1 MDPKG
6 KGMVVN
12 DKEKESIFNEP
23 REDKPTNSGSSHKKK
38 DGKKKRCI
46 KKIIYYDSDAS
57 SSSPREDDDDD
68 SSKKKPIN
76 QNYSFDYSRI
86 PFNSNAH
93 LLSIPFGKPPHFDGE
108 DYSFWSHKMRS
119 HLFSLHP
126 SIWEIVEN
134 GMHFDSRDNPLFI
147 NEQIHKNAQATTVL
161 LASLCRDEY
170 NKVSGLD
177 NAKQIWD
184 TLKISHE
191 GSDATMITKMELVE
205 GELGRFAMIRGEEP
219 TQTYNKL
226 KTLVNKIR
234 SYGSTRWTDH
244 DVVRLMLRSFT
255 VIDPHLVNLIRENPR
270 YTKMTP
276 EEILGNFVSGRMMV
290 KEARYVDDA
299 LNGPL
304 PVYEPQPV
312 ALKATSS
319 KEALPS
325 KVAQVEAAGLNEYE
339 MALNIKR
346 FKTTLKGRKE
356 YPNKNKT
363 RGKRSCFKCG
373 KTGHFIANCPDNDS
387 D

>member
-1 MDPKG
+1 M
-6 KGMVVN
+6 
-12 DKEKESIFNEP
+12 
-23 REDKPTNSGSSHKKK
+23 
-38 DGKKKRCI
+38 C
-46 KKIIYYDSDAS
+46 
-57 SSSPREDDDDD
+57 
-68 SSKKKPIN
+68 
-76 QNYSFDYSRI
+76 
-86 PFNSNAH
+86 
-93 LLSIPFGKPPHFDGE
+93 
-108 DYSFWSHKMRS
+108 S

-134 GMHFDSRDNPLFI
+134 GMHFDSMNNPVFI

-191 GSDATMITKMELVE
+191 GNDATMITKMELVE

-234 SYGSTRWTDH
+234 SYGRTRWTDH

-255 VIDPHLVNLIRENPR
+255 VIDPHLVNLICENPR

-276 EEILGNFVSGRMMV
+276 ENILGKFVSGRMMV

-304 PVYEPQPV
+304 SVHE
-312 ALKATSS
+312 LKL
-319 KEALPS
+319 LPS
-325 KVAQVEAAGLNEYE
+325 KQPAAGRRYKAKWHKWRPLASTK
-339 MALNIKR
+339 MKWRLSSSASR
-346 FKTTLKGRKE
+346 
-356 YPNKNKT
+356 P
-363 RGKRSCFKCG
+363 
-373 KTGHFIANCPDNDS
+373 H
-387 D
+387 

>member
-12 DKEKESIFNEP
+12 DKEKESLFNEL
-23 REDKPTNSGSSHKKK
+23 RDDKPTDSGSSHKKK
-38 DGKKKRCI
+38 DKKKKKKRRI
-46 KKIIYYDSDAS
+46 KKIVYYDSDES
-57 SSSPREDDDDD
+57 SSSPRDDDDD
-68 SSKKKPIN
+68 DYSSKKKTVN
-76 QNYSFDYSRI
+76 QNYSFDYSRL
-86 PFNSNAH
+86 PYNSNAH
-93 LLSIPFGKPPHFDGE
+93 LLSIPLGKTPHFDGE

-126 SIWEIVEN
+126 NIWEIVEN
-134 GMHFDSRDNPLFI
+134 GMHFDSTDDPVMI

-161 LASLCRDEY
+161 LASLCRNEY

-184 TLKISHE
+184 ILKISHE
-191 GSDATMITKMELVE
+191 GNDATMITKMELVE
-205 GELGRFAMIRGEEP
+205 GELGRFAMIKGEEP
-219 TQTYNKL
+219 TQTYNRL

-244 DVVRLMLRSFT
+244 DVVRLMLRSFI

-270 YTKMTP
+270 YTKVAP

-304 PVYEPQPV
+304 PVYELQPV

-319 KEALPS
+319 RETQPR

-339 MALNIKR
+339 MALIIKR
-346 FKTTLKGRKE
+346 FKTALKGRKE
-356 YPNKNKT
+356 YPNKNKA
-363 RGKRSCFKCG
+363 K
-373 KTGHFIANCPDNDS
+373 
-387 D
+387 